1 MPIMIS
7 QISRERSQSLSSLK
21 SSFISTI
28 SHELR
33 TPLTKILLSAEL
45 LERYSRKLSEDKKQE
60 HIQKIKDAAKE
71 MKELLNSTEVAEQLA
86 EVANEIP
93 ELV

>member
-1 MPIMIS
+1 MPTMLDRIS
-7 QISRERSQSLSSLK
+7 NERSEHLGSLK
-21 SSFISTI
+21 SSFIATV

-45 LERYSRKLSEDKKQE
+45 LERYSPKLSEDKKLQ

-71 MKELLNSTEVAEQLA
+71 MKELLNSRQVADQLVGLASEITE
-86 EVANEIP
+86 IF
-93 ELV
+93 